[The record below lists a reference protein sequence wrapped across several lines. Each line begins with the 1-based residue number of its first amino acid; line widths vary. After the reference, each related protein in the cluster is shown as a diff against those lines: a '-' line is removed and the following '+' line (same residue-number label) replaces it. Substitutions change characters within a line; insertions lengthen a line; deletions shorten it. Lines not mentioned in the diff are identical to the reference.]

1 MLQIFVIGSLTA
13 NRLGVQSGL
22 SSKITKKINVFNYM
36 LNILEPISAY
46 DTSDRLPSYPFQQK
60 VFFFQNSDDLNSTLL
75 HKINELSWL
84 NISNSVQ
91 PYITINTTNSVYR
104 ISLNTVS
111 SN

>member
-1 MLQIFVIGSLTA
+1 MLQIFVIGLLTA

-22 SSKITKKINVFNYM
+22 FSKITKKINVFNYM
-36 LNILEPISAY
+36 FNILEPISAY
-46 DTSDRLPSYPFQQK
+46 DTPDRLPSYPFQQK
-60 VFFFQNSDDLNSTLL
+60 VFFYQNSTLL

-111 SN
+111 SKILN